1 MKLQVFKSS
10 NPVLHISTNKSPYTS
25 TPPQTAG
32 FSYRCVIS
40 STGSELMASVDAN
53 SSVTCPLPV
62 SGIAITEAERVV
74 RIELQWGNGTNT
86 FVIESSSMT
95 QYGECW
101 SIHSYSCYSD
111 VSSLS
116 NLACTS
122 VVHIIYLQNY
132 VHIWN
137 HSTVR
142 NCLSLPFSIQY
153 VGDTYVLISHT
164 LKSLSYVL
172 PPPQLSCTTVV
183 TSVEMTARAVL
194 V

>member
-1 MKLQVFKSS
+1 
-10 NPVLHISTNKSPYTS
+10 
-25 TPPQTAG
+25 
-32 FSYRCVIS
+32 
-40 STGSELMASVDAN
+40 MATVDAN
-53 SSVTCPLPV
+53 SSVTCQLPV
-62 SGIAITEAERVV
+62 SGIAITEAERVGRV
-74 RIELQWGNGTNT
+74 ELQWENGTNK

-111 VSSLS
+111 VSSVS
-116 NLACTS
+116 NLYLACTS

-153 VGDTYVLISHT
+153 VGDTYLLISHT
-164 LKSLSYVL
+164 LKSFSYVLYITSTLL

-183 TSVEMTARAVL
+183 TSVGMIARAVL